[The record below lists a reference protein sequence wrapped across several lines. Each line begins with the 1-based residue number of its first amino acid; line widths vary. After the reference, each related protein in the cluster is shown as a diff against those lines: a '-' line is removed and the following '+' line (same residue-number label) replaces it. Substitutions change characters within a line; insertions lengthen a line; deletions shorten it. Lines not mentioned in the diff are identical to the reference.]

1 MEGAGRECVCVS
13 QWRLAFL
20 CVYVCVAGLGV
31 LWVLPKGCTRDCEVE
46 LILRNG
52 HHMHYSDMF
61 LIPSRRAALSP
72 RDAVFVR
79 G

>member
-1 MEGAGRECVCVS
+1 MCLTVEVGVSVC
-13 QWRLAFL
+13 L
-20 CVYVCVAGLGV
+20 CVCVAGWGV
-31 LWVLPKGCTRDCEVE
+31 LCVFPKGCTRDCDVE

-52 HHMHYSDMF
+52 HHMHYNDMS
-61 LIPSRRAALSP
+61 LIPIRRAALSP